1 MIPYYMP
8 SRYRKATSEDEDEKM
23 SSPPPRD
30 AKAAQ
35 KVTYNI
41 ATKTSLAGH
50 TEDELLAELA
60 KRKIVLDDSAS
71 SVGGASSASS
81 EGSTRRRRRRNR
93 NKQVQKTTA
102 PATTTTA
109 PRGTLPPPKVIP
121 RLADSKPARLQIG
134 LNLDAELELKARLQG
149 DICLTLLVQRKHR
162 PRESTELKPNWRG
175 VVDVEEMFHMHVGT
189 LDFRKRWLDHDVSPS
204 LTAAAMF
211 SIAMGGFVAGFAAS
225 RWLDT
230 WVLGIPPLF

>member
-23 SSPPPRD
+23 APRD
-30 AKAAQ
+30 VKATQ
-35 KVTYNI
+35 ITYTTN
-41 ATKTSLAGH
+41 TLAGH

-60 KRKIVLDDSAS
+60 KRKIVVDDSAS
-71 SVGGASSASS
+71 SVGAASSASS

-93 NKQVQKTTA
+93 NKQVQQTMAAAAT
-102 PATTTTA
+102 TTTTA

-149 DICLTLLVQRKHR
+149 DICLTLL
-162 PRESTELKPNWRG
+162 
-175 VVDVEEMFHMHVGT
+175 
-189 LDFRKRWLDHDVSPS
+189 
-204 LTAAAMF
+204 
-211 SIAMGGFVAGFAAS
+211 
-225 RWLDT
+225 
-230 WVLGIPPLF
+230 